1 MRCPSCGADNVNDAR
16 FCAYCRSE
24 LPKPVAPPPPQT
36 VTINHYYEAPT
47 AQVHPAAQMQ
57 YIPQTSHRSRWI
69 ALALWLFL
77 GPFGGHQ
84 FYAGK
89 VGMGFLYLFT
99 AGLFGIGW
107 LIDLPIILFGRFRD
121 RNGLPLR

>member
-1 MRCPSCGADNVNDAR
+1 
-16 FCAYCRSE
+16 
-24 LPKPVAPPPPQT
+24 
-36 VTINHYYEAPT
+36 
-47 AQVHPAAQMQ
+47 MQ
-57 YIPQTSHRSRWI
+57 YIPQTSPRSRWI

-121 RNGLPLR
+121 RNGLPLRYELRDSLPVRLTPGSKLLSVRILQPCRVLSQLLLGAVALTLFY